1 MFANDIRPAVA
12 FSISTTVVV
21 KMQYCMIYFC
31 KVQKSHKMTDVASN
45 LHNIVLKIKRNMPN
59 IIDTGQ
65 NLTKLLQN

>member
-1 MFANDIRPAVA
+1 
-12 FSISTTVVV
+12 
-21 KMQYCMIYFC
+21 MQYCMIYFC

>member
-1 MFANDIRPAVA
+1 
-12 FSISTTVVV
+12 
-21 KMQYCMIYFC
+21 
-31 KVQKSHKMTDVASN
+31 MTDMASN